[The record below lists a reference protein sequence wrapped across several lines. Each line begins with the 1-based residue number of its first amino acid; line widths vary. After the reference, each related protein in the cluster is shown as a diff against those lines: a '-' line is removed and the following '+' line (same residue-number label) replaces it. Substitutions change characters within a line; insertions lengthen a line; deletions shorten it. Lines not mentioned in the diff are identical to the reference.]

1 MKHTECCKSIVRA
14 RSGVNL
20 SRPHFLPT
28 GRPATVGVGCPVM
41 LCVRACSWLLQCTVR
56 VSYSVYGCFTG
67 KPRGALLLE
76 TVQDCVEQSG
86 MEVVK
91 HCSKRR
97 RGAAPPPCSCLQP
110 LIPPFPR
117 IPPPLHFM
125 PAPTTSKTKKPPLS
139 NTSKEERIFLSN
151 KSKEDPNRYWGSH
164 FKMVHDSYNWSSVF

>member
-1 MKHTECCKSIVRA
+1 
-14 RSGVNL
+14 
-20 SRPHFLPT
+20 
-28 GRPATVGVGCPVM
+28 M
-41 LCVRACSWLLQCTVR
+41 LCVNACSRLLQCTVR

-67 KPRGALLLE
+67 KPKGALLLE

-125 PAPTTSKTKKPPLS
+125 PAPTTSKTKKNLPFPTPPRKKGFSYQIKAKKIQTDVGALILKWCMIPTIDQVFS
-139 NTSKEERIFLSN
+139 NPLPFPTSNSI
-151 KSKEDPNRYWGSH
+151 
-164 FKMVHDSYNWSSVF
+164 

>member
-28 GRPATVGVGCPVM
+28 GRPCYCRRRMPRDA
-41 LCVRACSWLLQCTVR
+41 VRACSRLLQCTVT

-139 NTSKEERIFLSN
+139 NTSKEERFFISN

-164 FKMVHDSYNWSSVF
+164 FEMVHYFYN